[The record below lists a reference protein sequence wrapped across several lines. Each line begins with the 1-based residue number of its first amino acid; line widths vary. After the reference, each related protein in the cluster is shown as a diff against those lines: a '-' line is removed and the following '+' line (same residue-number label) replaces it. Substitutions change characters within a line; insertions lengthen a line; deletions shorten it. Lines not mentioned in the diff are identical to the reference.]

1 VPDTVYHL
9 DVDYGQR
16 FFAKAFT
23 ISDEAKAIS
32 AEMTKVG
39 LQPQTERTHLFN
51 LFSPDDLKPLTISI
65 TPYSSHDLSREGGLS
80 ISQGGHAQGVIV
92 EMRGTEVVA
101 FTHLAVSSG
110 QVVSTR
116 HTTAELTAASG
127 ADPLTDD
134 HIQRFAERIGKVQ
147 AAKPL
152 IEIQPQ
158 QARTLATVSYNAL
171 LNDQFSR
178 QVHSPTEINV
188 LRGQSK
194 IVAEIALFVMFRT
207 QGSNCCSCSCSCWG
221 SSSCSSSAG

>member
-1 VPDTVYHL
+1 MADTVYHL
-9 DVDYGQR
+9 DVDNGPR
-16 FFAKAFT
+16 FFAQIFT

-51 LFSPDDLKPLTISI
+51 VFSPDDLKPVSISI
-65 TPYSSHDLSREGGLS
+65 TPYSSQDLSREGGLS
-80 ISQGGHAQGVIV
+80 MSHGGHAQGVIV
-92 EMRGTEVVA
+92 EMSGTEVVA
-101 FTHLAVSSG
+101 FTHLAVSG
-110 QVVSTR
+110 GRVVSTR
-116 HTTAELTAASG
+116 HTVGELTAAG
-127 ADPLTDD
+127 GPGPLTDAQ
-134 HIQRFAERIGKVQ
+134 IQRFAEGIGRVQ

-158 QARTLATVSYNAL
+158 QVRTLATVGYNAL

-178 QVHSPTEINV
+178 QVHSATEINQ
-188 LRGQSK
+188 LRGQSN

-221 SSSCSSSAG
+221 SSSCSSSSG